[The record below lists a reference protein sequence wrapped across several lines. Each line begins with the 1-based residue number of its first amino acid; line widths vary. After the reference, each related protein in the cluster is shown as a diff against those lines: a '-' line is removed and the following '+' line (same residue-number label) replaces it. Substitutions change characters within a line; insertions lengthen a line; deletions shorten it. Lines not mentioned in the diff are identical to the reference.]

1 VNCRLSLAVS
11 TVSSFG
17 RGRDADCS
25 APPAQTR
32 VGAFNAHSSY
42 LGCMASKR
50 LLLRARGSQFHFEAC
65 SGFTRVTACR
75 VARPPE
81 VTFVTRLQPGL
92 LPDQTACQ
100 LPDLPTTIWVGLP
113 PTSDLHIRRS
123 EIRGESKML
132 WARLLAYVTG
142 TVL

>member
-1 VNCRLSLAVS
+1 MPIARHPPHRPVLARLTHTVLTLDAWRRNVCCFAHAVRNF
-11 TVSSFG
+11 T
-17 RGRDADCS
+17 
-25 APPAQTR
+25 
-32 VGAFNAHSSY
+32 
-42 LGCMASKR
+42 
-50 LLLRARGSQFHFEAC
+50 FEAC

-81 VTFVTRLQPGL
+81 VTSVTRLQPGL